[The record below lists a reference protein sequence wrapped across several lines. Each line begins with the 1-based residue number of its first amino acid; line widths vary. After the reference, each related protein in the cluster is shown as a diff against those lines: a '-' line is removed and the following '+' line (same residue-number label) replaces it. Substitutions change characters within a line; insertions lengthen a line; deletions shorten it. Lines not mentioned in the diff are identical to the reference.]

1 MPRIP
6 APFADSASSSSRQA
20 GPLPVRRRGLMACAA
35 ALALVGAAPAWA
47 QTVAPWPTRPVT
59 IVVPFAPGGGTD
71 IGTRIVAQKLAQ
83 MWGQSVVIDNR
94 GGAGGN
100 LGLDLVSRA
109 RPDGYTLL
117 TGNVGTQSI
126 NPALYRK
133 LSYNPDTAF
142 TPIGLFAELPFV
154 LAATVSLPAANAREL
169 VTLAKA
175 QPDRLTYASSG
186 IGGSPHLSAETFKI
200 ATGTKI
206 LHVPYKGGGAAMADL
221 ISGNVHLL
229 FASVLET
236 SGHIKAGK
244 LKALAITSRERV
256 SALPNVPTL
265 EESGITGAESGSWLG
280 LLAPAGTPADIVA
293 KVNRDLQQVLAMPD
307 VQQQLLAQGAVA
319 KGGSQADF
327 VALIAADRRKYT
339 RIINDNNLTAD

>member
-1 MPRIP
+1 MSRVP
-6 APFADSASSSSRQA
+6 AACASEARLSSEASPTRLA
-20 GPLPVRRRGLMACAA
+20 SRRRVLWAAA
-35 ALALVGAAPAWA
+35 ALAVTATSSVYAQAPAA
-47 QTVAPWPTRPVT
+47 WPTKPVT

-71 IGTRIVAQKLAQ
+71 IGTRIVAQKLSQ
-83 MWGQSVVIDNR
+83 MWGQSVVVDNR

-126 NPALYRK
+126 NPTLYKK

-154 LAATVSLPAANAREL
+154 LAATVSLQASNAREL
-169 VTLAKA
+169 VALAKA
-175 QPDRLTYASSG
+175 QPDKLTYASSG

-206 LHVPYKGGGAAMADL
+206 LHVPYKGGGAAMTDL
-221 ISGNVHLL
+221 ISGNVHML

-280 LLAPAGTPADIVA
+280 LLAPAGTPADIIT
-293 KVNRDLQQVLAMPD
+293 KVNKDLQQVLALPD

-327 VALIAADRRKYT
+327 IALIAADRRKYA
-339 RIINDNNLTAD
+339 RIITENNLSAD

>member
-1 MPRIP
+1 VLW
-6 APFADSASSSSRQA
+6 A
-20 GPLPVRRRGLMACAA
+20 AA
-35 ALALVGAAPAWA
+35 ALAVTATSSVYAQAPAA
-47 QTVAPWPTRPVT
+47 WPTKPVT

-71 IGTRIVAQKLAQ
+71 IGTRIVAQKLSQ
-83 MWGQSVVIDNR
+83 MWGQSVVVDNR

-126 NPALYRK
+126 NPTLYKK

-154 LAATVSLPAANAREL
+154 LAATVSLQASNAREL
-169 VTLAKA
+169 VALAKA
-175 QPDRLTYASSG
+175 QPDKLTYASSG

-206 LHVPYKGGGAAMADL
+206 LHVPYKGGGAAMTDL
-221 ISGNVHLL
+221 ISGNVHML

-280 LLAPAGTPADIVA
+280 LLAPAGTPADIIT
-293 KVNRDLQQVLAMPD
+293 KVNKDLQQVLALPD

-327 VALIAADRRKYT
+327 IALIAADRRKYA
-339 RIINDNNLTAD
+339 RIITENNLSAD

>member
-1 MPRIP
+1 MSRVP
-6 APFADSASSSSRQA
+6 AACASEARLSSEASPTRLA
-20 GPLPVRRRGLMACAA
+20 SRRRVLWAAA
-35 ALALVGAAPAWA
+35 ALAVTATSSVYAQAPAA
-47 QTVAPWPTRPVT
+47 WPTKPVT

-71 IGTRIVAQKLAQ
+71 IGTRIVAQKLSQ
-83 MWGQSVVIDNR
+83 MWGQSVVVDNR

-126 NPALYRK
+126 NPTLYKK

-154 LAATVSLPAANAREL
+154 LAATVSLPASNAREL
-169 VTLAKA
+169 VALAKA
-175 QPDRLTYASSG
+175 QPDKLTYASSG

-206 LHVPYKGGGAAMADL
+206 LHVPYKGGGAAMTDL
-221 ISGNVHLL
+221 ISGNVHML

-293 KVNRDLQQVLAMPD
+293 KVNKDLQQVLALPD

-327 VALIAADRRKYT
+327 IALIAADRRKYART
-339 RIINDNNLTAD
+339 ITENNLSAD